1 MSNPTLAPMRF
12 SRGVSRFDNC
22 PEQRSSNSFDEF
34 EKAVISDL
42 SPEKGLSFICS
53 PLQCGIHYQN
63 PEKYPG
69 EATWRLKN
77 YALSRQFLAFDFD
90 GFSSPETFDAV
101 RVFMQRYRGFCYTTA
116 THTEEKPRARV
127 ILLVSRPMSRDECEK
142 VSETLEAEIE
152 LSVGP
157 GWVKFDSSVYRG
169 EQPIYTP
176 VVGTKTFSFQGKAV
190 EVDTLLNIS
199 QRRKTAI
206 QFGGST
212 VDGDGLLR
220 TAPPREMS
228 ARSAELLAAMG
239 GGIGGYDLP
248 DRVDEGD
255 RNSGILAHVGHL
267 RGRGVPEDLIPDM
280 ALDFNRSRCSPPL
293 DDDEVLDIVSR
304 YEKQA
309 SSPVGNLSPDDWP
322 EPKEIKAAL
331 SVVPKFDVDILPN
344 VLKPYVVDASELMQS
359 PPEFI
364 AVPLMVGAAATLG
377 NQWAIAPKA
386 KDLSWK
392 VPPVLWGAIVGRPGT
407 KKSPCM
413 NKALFPLLEI
423 ETKLADAHTQRLQK
437 HQSDKLLHD
446 ALLKKAQTQA
456 AKTGTVP
463 SLSLPPE
470 EPQPE
475 RLMTNDTTV
484 QKLSEILR
492 GSPRGV
498 AVVRDE
504 LVGLLEG
511 LDATSQEGARAF
523 YLTAWNG
530 NQPYRVDRIGR
541 GSFVI
546 PRLSVCVLGGMQP
559 GKLQNYVRQATRG
572 GNGDDGLM
580 QRFQLLVWPDVS
592 PDWVDVDR
600 RHDQKA
606 FDDVLAAFTRLRD
619 LTPAD
624 VNAKTEIFGDVAYLK
639 FDTQAQ
645 AHYNEARKWF
655 EIPVRSG
662 ALNSTLEAHFS
673 KYPSMIAALA
683 LVIHLVDGGYGPVNL
698 DATKKAVAW
707 AQYLARHAKR
717 AYGAADNS
725 AALSAKA
732 LADKITKGALKSG
745 FTVRHFK
752 RKGWQNL
759 TKDDDVRAAME
770 WLVDANWIVGEDKK
784 SAGRPTTVY
793 TINPKVQG

>member
-1 MSNPTLAPMRF
+1 ML
-12 SRGVSRFDNC
+12 
-22 PEQRSSNSFDEF
+22 
-34 EKAVISDL
+34 
-42 SPEKGLSFICS
+42 
-53 PLQCGIHYQN
+53 
-63 PEKYPG
+63 
-69 EATWRLKN
+69 
-77 YALSRQFLAFDFD
+77 
-90 GFSSPETFDAV
+90 
-101 RVFMQRYRGFCYTTA
+101 
-116 THTEEKPRARV
+116 
-127 ILLVSRPMSRDECEK
+127 
-142 VSETLEAEIE
+142 
-152 LSVGP
+152 
-157 GWVKFDSSVYRG
+157 
-169 EQPIYTP
+169 PI
-176 VVGTKTFSFQGKAV
+176 F
-190 EVDTLLNIS
+190 
-199 QRRKTAI
+199 QRRLQPVAA
-206 QFGGST
+206 QF
-212 VDGDGLLR
+212 
-220 TAPPREMS
+220 EW
-228 ARSAELLAAMG
+228 LLA
-239 GGIGGYDLP
+239 
-248 DRVDEGD
+248 
-255 RNSGILAHVGHL
+255 VG
-267 RGRGVPEDLIPDM
+267 
-280 ALDFNRSRCSPPL
+280 
-293 DDDEVLDIVSR
+293 
-304 YEKQA
+304 Q
-309 SSPVGNLSPDDWP
+309 
-322 EPKEIKAAL
+322 
-331 SVVPKFDVDILPN
+331 VDIRISSE
-344 VLKPYVVDASELMQS
+344 YASP
-359 PPEFI
+359 PPEFT

-392 VPPVLWGAIVGRPGT
+392 VPPVLWGAIIGRPGT

-413 NKALFPLLEI
+413 NKALAPLLEI

-437 HQSDKLLHD
+437 YQSDKLLHD
-446 ALLKKAQTQA
+446 ALLKKAQNQA
-456 AKTGTVP
+456 TKTGTVP

-475 RLMTNDTTV
+475 RLITNDTTV

-511 LDATSQEGARAF
+511 LEATSQEGARAF

-530 NQPYRVDRIGR
+530 TQPYRVDRVAR

-600 RHDQKA
+600 THDQQA
-606 FDDVLAAFTRLRD
+606 LDDVMSALTRLRD
-619 LTPAD
+619 LTATD
-624 VNAKTEIFGDVAYLK
+624 VNAKAEMFGDVAYLK

-655 EIPVRSG
+655 EVSVRSG
-662 ALNSTLEAHFS
+662 ALSPTLEAHFS

-683 LVIHLVDGGYGPVNL
+683 LVIHLVDDGFGPVNL

-725 AALSAKA
+725 AALAGKT
-732 LADKITKGALKSG
+732 LADKITKGGLMSG
-745 FTVRHFK
+745 FTVRDVK

-759 TKDDDVRAAME
+759 VKDDDVRAALE
-770 WLVDANWIVGEDKK
+770 WLVDTNWIVGEDRKG
-784 SAGRPTTVY
+784 SGRPTTVY